1 MSAKIVAIAAMG
13 LVVAAG
19 GFLVSKAESPATMSS
34 TGVGVDVAGDDSTVA
49 TISRGEEVDLR
60 KHVDPD
66 GGYTLFMFTAD
77 W

>member
-1 MSAKIVAIAAMG
+1 MSAKIVAIVAMG

-19 GFLVSKAESPATMSS
+19 GFLVSKAKSPTTMGS
-34 TGVGVDVAGDDSTVA
+34 TGVGVAIVDDDSTVA

>member
-1 MSAKIVAIAAMG
+1 MSPKIFAVVAMG
-13 LVVAAG
+13 ILVAAG
-19 GFLVSKAESPATMSS
+19 GFLVSKAKSPTTAGS
-34 TGVGVDVAGDDSTVA
+34 TGVGVDIVDDDSAVA
-49 TISRGEEVDLR
+49 TISHGEEVDLR